1 MNPRRILFLFYR
13 YTCLYQRSIPR
24 LVEMVF
30 WPMMDLLVWG
40 FLTMYLKEAKSPA
53 AGGFSYLIGA
63 MILWDVLFRSQQG
76 LTYSFLEDIWSR
88 NLINLFVAPIRLSE
102 FLAAAFLV
110 GVFRV
115 TIVVIVTSLVA
126 WAGYHFNFFSMGFS
140 LIPLLANLLLMGW
153 AMGMIATALII
164 RFGQSAEALAWA
176 VPFLVQPFA
185 AVFYPVS
192 ALPAWLHPLSFCL
205 PATHV
210 FEGMRQVLAG
220 GPFPSEHLLWAMGA
234 NAAWFAGACL
244 FFSRMYHA
252 ARKRGLL
259 AKLGTQ

>member
-1 MNPRRILFLFYR
+1 MNLSRIGYLFYR

-40 FLTMYLKEAKSPA
+40 FLTMYLKEVKSPV

-76 LTYSFLEDIWSR
+76 LTFSFLEDIWSR
-88 NLINLFVAPIRLSE
+88 NLINLFVAPVRLSE

-115 TIVVIVTSLVA
+115 TIVVIVTSLVS
-126 WAGYHFNFFSMGFS
+126 WVGYHFNFFSMGFS

-192 ALPAWLHPLSFCL
+192 ALPAWLHPLSFCF

-210 FEGMRQVLAG
+210 FEGMRQVLAH
-220 GPFPSEHLLWAMGA
+220 GPFPKEHLLWAVGT
-234 NAAWFAGACL
+234 NLVWFAGACL

-252 ARKRGLL
+252 ARERGLL